1 MIWLLQLINNDSVM
15 NLIFLIQPDIVSQVN
30 EDVVGTTDV
39 FFDLKTVILIVA
51 ILVLVIINLTLLRM
65 LKKSNSRVRKLN
77 NKPDYSHFKNIEQNT
92 YKTKIEDLEKAN
104 EELKQQFFNKSKE
117 LRVNNHSEQ
126 DDALN
131 DVNQELLKD
140 EDPVVYDSF
149 KIEKPEVLFLPSPFE
164 DRKFSTE
171 DVSKERTP
179 FSLYKI
185 KLNPSKVF
193 GDLTFLEDAD
203 LSRALNSPDHYLEK
217 ACVYVNAFNI
227 ESKGIAVVEAGEVKL
242 ENDDWFIVQKVKIK
256 FI

>member
-30 EDVVGTTDV
+30 EDGVGTTDV

-65 LKKSNSRVRKLN
+65 LKKSNSRVKKLN
-77 NKPDYSHFKNIEQNT
+77 NKPDYSHFKNIERNT
-92 YKTKIEDLEKAN
+92 DRTKIEALEKTN
-104 EELKQQFFNKSKE
+104 KKLKQQLTEIKQIPKTG
-117 LRVNNHSEQ
+117 RVNE
-126 DDALN
+126 
-131 DVNQELLKD
+131 VEEIKMEKQEFL
-140 EDPVVYDSF
+140 EEEGPVVQNF

-227 ESKGIAVVEAGEVKL
+227 ESKGIEVVEAGEVKL